1 MRAIGIVGGVWVVGF
16 LVGCG
21 DDGGGGD
28 SGSSTSSTS
37 STMAIEASSS
47 SEAVN
52 AAPTVVAEVDVT
64 AACGAAGATRVELH
78 ATRVACI
85 DPLPAPCT
93 LPEIPRVTV
102 GEGVDCPA
110 AASPEDLRVELTQTG
125 RYHVEVVTFAGT
137 IEASRACFG
146 EAGEVE
152 LLITDARIDGKPTIE
167 VAELDG
173 SACG

>member
-1 MRAIGIVGGVWVVGF
+1 MRGIGTVVAFWVVCL

-28 SGSSTSSTS
+28 GGS
-37 STMAIEASSS
+37 STMAMEASSGG
-47 SEAVN
+47 EPPN

-64 AACGAAGATRVELH
+64 AACGAAGATRVELQ
-78 ATRVACI
+78 ATRVGCI

-102 GEGVDCPA
+102 GDGVDCPA

-125 RYHVEVVTFAGT
+125 RYHVEVVTLAGDV
-137 IEASRACFG
+137 EASRVCFG